1 MMASN
6 SRFQTICSDSEL
18 ADNKFVFFFV
28 IFSEN
33 RDIFTNIFPYTSA
46 IQTLFSSR
54 VVRGDTNIYPSDVG
68 VTERAELS
76 NCLET

>member
-6 SRFQTICSDSEL
+6 SRFQTICPNSEL
-18 ADNKFVFFFV
+18 ADNKFVFFCH
-28 IFSEN
+28 SEN